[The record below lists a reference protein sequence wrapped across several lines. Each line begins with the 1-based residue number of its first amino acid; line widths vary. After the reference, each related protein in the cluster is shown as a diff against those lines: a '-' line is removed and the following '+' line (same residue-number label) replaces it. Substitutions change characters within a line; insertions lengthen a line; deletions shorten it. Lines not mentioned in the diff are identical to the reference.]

1 MEMKELSTKVVE
13 YCRQN
18 GIKKVCICGNGGAG
32 KTTFSKMVA
41 EEARKFGNANII
53 SLDDF
58 MADTDLRQNAVMKWE
73 ENGEEKTYR
82 YTSSNKE
89 TYFLKNVYEILYNLE
104 NGLDC
109 FYFPRRYKEKNNMRK
124 LFADNVLTVIEG
136 IGTVFLELDKADSLS
151 IYLKCSKEEEIKR
164 RIERTAEKQ
173 WGSIELYD
181 ENRSSQFRVFVEPLA
196 GEFDVV
202 VESGENYDLTILK
215 GDRF

>member
-1 MEMKELSTKVVE
+1 MEMYELTEKVVE
-13 YCRQN
+13 YCRKN
-18 GIKKVCICGNGGAG
+18 NIKKLYICGNGGAG

-41 EEARKFGNANII
+41 EKAREYGNANII

-58 MADTDLRQNAVMKWE
+58 MAETELRKNAVIKWV
-73 ENGEEKTYR
+73 ENGEEKEYR
-82 YTSSNKE
+82 YTSSIPE
-89 TYFLKNVYEILYNLE
+89 TYFFKNVYELLYNID

-109 FYFPRRYKEKNNMRK
+109 YYFPRRYKEKNNMRK

-136 IGTVFLELDKADSLS
+136 IGTVFLEKAENSLS
-151 IYLKCSKEEEIKR
+151 VYLKCSKEEEIKR

-173 WGSIELYD
+173 WHSIELYD

-196 GEFDVV
+196 EQFDVV